1 MDGNLETQDKVV
13 DNEKVELKVTG
24 LTEREV
30 KERIKKGQVNILP
43 KSPSR
48 TIGQII
54 RANLFTL
61 FNAIN
66 AVLAVI
72 VIAAGSP
79 KNALFA
85 GVIISNTLVGIIQE
99 LRAKATLEKLSV
111 LNMSKVK
118 VIRDGEA
125 KEIYVEDLV
134 LDDVMI
140 LTPGDQMAA
149 DGVVLKDSEF
159 EVDESLLTGEA
170 DPVGKKEDGKLLSG
184 SFIVAGEGY
193 AKISNVGANT
203 YAAKLADEARK
214 FKLINSELQGATNKI
229 LKIIMW
235 LIVPIGGLLVT
246 TQLLFSQRSWQ
257 EAVIGT
263 TAGIIGMVPE
273 GMVLLTSLTFVIG
286 VVRLSKW
293 KTLVQE
299 LPATEVL
306 ARVDVL
312 CLDKTGTI
320 TEGNLN
326 LVDVVALGKKDKEEI
341 DEVLSAIVHAFPH
354 ANPTQHAI
362 LERYSSSS
370 NLNILKKVPFSSARK
385 WSGISIEDKGNW
397 VLGAPEMILRDSYE
411 DIRAKVE
418 KEAVKGRRVLLLAN
432 FNGEELSEKLPDNI
446 EKGALILIEDIIREE
461 APKTLEYF
469 RKEGVTLKIISG
481 DNPVTVAAVAERAG
495 VLGAKNYVD
504 ARTLP
509 ERKEELEKVVEE
521 NTVFGRVTPHQKR
534 ELVKALQSKGHTV
547 AMTGDGVNDV
557 LALKESDCGIAMAS
571 GSDATKAVAQLILL
585 DSNFSALPEVVSEG
599 RKMINNLERVSEL
612 YLTKAVYFTILSVIF
627 AIILLPYPIM
637 PIQLTLIG
645 SISIGIPSF
654 FLALGPNKDRVEKGF
669 LKRIL
674 QASIPNG
681 VIIALSTVT
690 IFIFSHNAGLSLETC
705 RTLSVIVAGGIGL
718 VVLFR
723 VAFPLNIWKLALVL
737 GMIGIFTISFIVPLA
752 RKIFIFTPVS
762 DVFIFVALLLVVL
775 SWPLINL
782 ITAIVKKVGAKR
794 GYSFRKKVHI
804 Y

>member
-1 MDGNLETQDKVV
+1 MDRNLETQDEAVNNDKLESKVV
-13 DNEKVELKVTG
+13 G
-24 LTEREV
+24 LTEGEV
-30 KERIKKGQVNILP
+30 QERIKKGQVNILP
-43 KSPSR
+43 KAPSR

-72 VIAAGSP
+72 VITAGSP

-85 GVIISNTLVGIIQE
+85 GVIISNTLLGIIQE
-99 LRAKATLEKLSV
+99 LRAKSILEKLSV

-118 VIRDGEA
+118 VIRNGEA
-125 KEIYVEDLV
+125 KEIYVEELV

-140 LTPGDQMAA
+140 LTPGDQIVA
-149 DGVVLKDSEF
+149 DGIVLKDSEF

-170 DPVGKKEDGKLLSG
+170 DSVGKKENTNLLSG
-184 SFIVAGEGY
+184 SFVVAGEGY
-193 AKISNVGANT
+193 AKVNNVGANT

-214 FKLINSELQGATNKI
+214 FKLINSELQEATNKI

-235 LIVPIGGLLVT
+235 LIIPIGGLLVT
-246 TQLLFSQRSWQ
+246 TQILFSERSWQ

-273 GMVLLTSLTFVIG
+273 GMVLLTSLTFVVG

-320 TEGNLN
+320 TEGALK
-326 LVDVVALGKKDKEEI
+326 LIDVVVLGERDKEDI

-354 ANPTQHAI
+354 TNPTQHAI
-362 LERYSSSS
+362 LERYSTSS
-370 NLNILKKVPFSSARK
+370 NLNILKKVPFSSDRK
-385 WSGISIEDKGNW
+385 WSGITIEDKGNW
-397 VLGAPEMILRDSYE
+397 VLGAPEMVLGDAYE
-411 DIRAKVE
+411 DIREQVE

-432 FNGEELSEKLPDNI
+432 FNGEELSEKLPNNM

-509 ERKEELEKVVEE
+509 DDKEELEKVVEE
-521 NTVFGRVTPHQKR
+521 NTVFGRVTPHQKK

-571 GSDATKAVAQLILL
+571 GSDATRAVAQLVLL
-585 DSNFSALPEVVSEG
+585 DSNFSALPEVVAEG
-599 RKMINNLERVSEL
+599 RKMINNIERVSEL
-612 YLTKAVYFTILSVIF
+612 YLTKAMNFIILSTIF
-627 AIILLPYPIM
+627 AIALLPYPIM

-654 FLALGPNKDRVEKGF
+654 FLALGPNKERVEKGF

-674 QASIPNG
+674 QVSIPNG
-681 VIIALSTVT
+681 VVIALSTVT
-690 IFIFSHNAGLSLETC
+690 MFIIAYTAGLSLDEC

-718 VVLFR
+718 VVLAR
-723 VAFPLNIWKLALVL
+723 VAYPLNIWRLTLVVS
-737 GMIGIFTISFIVPLA
+737 MIGIFMISFIVPLA
-752 RKIFIFTPVS
+752 RKVFIFTPLS
-762 DVFIFVALLLVVL
+762 GVFMFIALFLVVL
-775 SWPLINL
+775 SWPLITL
-782 ITAIVKKVGAKR
+782 ITGIVEKIGDKR
-794 GYSFRKKVHI
+794 Y
-804 Y
+804 

>member
-1 MDGNLETQDKVV
+1 MDRNLETQDEVV
-13 DNEKVELKVTG
+13 DNEKVESKVVG
-24 LTEREV
+24 LTEEEV
-30 KERIKKGQVNILP
+30 QERIKKGQVNILP
-43 KSPSR
+43 KAPSR

-54 RANLFTL
+54 KANLFTL

-72 VIAAGSP
+72 VITAGSP

-85 GVIISNTLVGIIQE
+85 GVILSNTLLGIIQQ

-111 LNMSKVK
+111 LNMSNVK

-125 KEIYVEDLV
+125 KEIYIEELV

-140 LTPGDQMAA
+140 LTPGDQVVA

-170 DPVGKKEDGKLLSG
+170 DSVGKKENTNLLSG

-193 AKISNVGANT
+193 AKVINVGANT
-203 YAAKLADEARK
+203 YTAKLADEARK

-235 LIVPIGGLLVT
+235 LIIPIGGLLVT
-246 TQLLFSQRSWQ
+246 TQILFSERSWQ

-273 GMVLLTSLTFVIG
+273 GMVLLTSLTFVVG

-299 LPATEVL
+299 LPATEIL

-312 CLDKTGTI
+312 CLDKTGTL
-320 TEGNLN
+320 TEGALK
-326 LVDVVALGKKDKEEI
+326 LIDVVVLGKRDKKDI
-341 DEVLSAIVHAFPH
+341 DDILSAIVHAFPH
-354 ANPTQHAI
+354 TNPTQHAI
-362 LERYSSSS
+362 LERYSTSS

-385 WSGISIEDKGNW
+385 WSGITIEDKGNW
-397 VLGAPEMILRDSYE
+397 VLGAPEMILGDAYE
-411 DIRAKVE
+411 DIREQVE

-432 FNGEELSEKLPDNI
+432 FNGEELSEKLPNNI

-469 RKEGVTLKIISG
+469 RKEGVALKIISG
-481 DNPVTVAAVAERAG
+481 DNPVTVAAVSERTG

-509 ERKEELEKVVEE
+509 ETKEELEKVVED

-534 ELVKALQSKGHTV
+534 ELVKALQSRGHTV

-571 GSDATKAVAQLILL
+571 GSDATKAVAQLVLL
-585 DSNFSALPEVVSEG
+585 DSNFSALPEIVSEG
-599 RKMINNLERVSEL
+599 RKMINNIEKVSEL
-612 YLTKAVYFTILSVIF
+612 YLTKAMNFIILSTIF
-627 AIILLPYPIM
+627 AIALLPYPIM

-674 QASIPNG
+674 QVSIPNG
-681 VIIALSTVT
+681 VVIALSTVT
-690 IFIFSHNAGLSLETC
+690 IFILAYTVGLSLEEC

-718 VVLFR
+718 VVLAR
-723 VAFPLNIWKLALVL
+723 VAYPLSIRKLALVL
-737 GMIGIFTISFIVPLA
+737 SMIGVFIISFIIPSA

-762 DVFIFVALLLVVL
+762 GVFIFVALFLVAL
-775 SWPLINL
+775 SWPLITL
-782 ITAIVKKVGAKR
+782 ITGTVKKIGEKR
-794 GYSFRKKVHI
+794 Y
-804 Y
+804 

>member
-1 MDGNLETQDKVV
+1 MNRNLGAHDELVDSNKVKS
-13 DNEKVELKVTG
+13 KVIG

-30 KERIKKGQVNILP
+30 QERIKKGQVNTLP
-43 KSPSR
+43 KAPSR

-72 VIAAGSP
+72 VIIAGSP

-99 LRAKATLEKLSV
+99 LRAKSILEKLSV

-125 KEIYVEDLV
+125 REIHIEELV

-140 LTPGDQMAA
+140 LTPGDQIVA

-170 DPVGKKEDGKLLSG
+170 DSVEKKEKNNILSG

-193 AKISNVGANT
+193 AKVRSVGSNT

-229 LKIIMW
+229 LKVIMW
-235 LIVPIGGLLVT
+235 LVIPIGGLLIT
-246 TQLLFSQRSWQ
+246 TQLLFTERSWQ
-257 EAVIGT
+257 QAVIGT
-263 TAGIIGMVPE
+263 AAGIIGMIPE
-273 GMVLLTSLTFVIG
+273 GMVLLTSLTFVVG

-320 TEGNLN
+320 TEGALK
-326 LVDVVALGKKDKEEI
+326 LIDVVVLGEKDKEDI
-341 DEVLSAIVHAFPH
+341 DEILSAIVHSFPH
-354 ANPTQHAI
+354 TNPTQHAI
-362 LERYSSSS
+362 LEKYSTSS
-370 NLNILKKVPFSSARK
+370 NLKILKKVPFSSARK
-385 WSGISIEDKGNW
+385 WSGITIESKGNW
-397 VLGAPEMILRDSYE
+397 ILGAPEMILGDVYE
-411 DIRAKVE
+411 DIREQVE
-418 KEAVKGRRVLLLAN
+418 EEAIKGRRVLLLAN
-432 FNGEELSEKLPDNI
+432 FNGEELSEKLPNNI
-446 EKGALILIEDIIREE
+446 EKWALILIEDIIRKE

-469 RKEGVTLKIISG
+469 RKEGVNLKIISG

-509 ERKEELEKVVEE
+509 EDKEDLEQVVEE

-534 ELVKALQSKGHTV
+534 ELVKALQSNGHTV

-571 GSDATKAVAQLILL
+571 GSDATKAVAQLVLL

-612 YLTKAVYFTILSVIF
+612 YLTKAVYFIILSTIF
-627 AIILLPYPIM
+627 AIVLLPYPIM

-645 SISIGIPSF
+645 SISIGTPSF

-674 QASIPNG
+674 QVSIPNG
-681 VIIALSTVT
+681 VVMALSTLT
-690 IFIFSHNAGLSLETC
+690 IFIFAYNAGLSLEEC
-705 RTLSVIVAGGIGL
+705 RTLSVIVAGGISL
-718 VVLFR
+718 VVLSK
-723 VAFPLNIWKLALVL
+723 VAYPLNTWKLTLVL
-737 GMIGIFTISFIVPLA
+737 GMIGIFIISFIVPLA
-752 RKIFIFTPVS
+752 RKIFIFTPVGG
-762 DVFIFVALLLVVL
+762 VFRFIALFLVVL
-775 SWPLINL
+775 SWPLITL
-782 ITAIVKKVGAKR
+782 ITGMVNKIGDKR
-794 GYSFRKKVHI
+794 N
-804 Y
+804 